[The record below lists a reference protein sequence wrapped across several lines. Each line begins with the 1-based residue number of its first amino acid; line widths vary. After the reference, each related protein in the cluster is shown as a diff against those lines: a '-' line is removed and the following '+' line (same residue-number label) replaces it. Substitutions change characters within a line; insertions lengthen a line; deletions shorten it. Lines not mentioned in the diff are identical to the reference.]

1 MRKRDKADMSLLF
14 CCCKLVSQPSGC
26 GLCDPWMLVPLGLAL
41 WCRCQGCVSGSCHL
55 LCKQSKPTAPQHTEI
70 CMPEALFHQQNA
82 DVHHIS
88 LCGWWCSGKCLG
100 CEYCVLLQWASM
112 KGPASAN
119 GTWWALLQTTVCCVL
134 LTTAAFL
141 GGQWSGG
148 SLGVPGWGC
157 RTSICWAQG
166 IFKCLLP

>member
-41 WCRCQGCVSGSCHL
+41 WCRCQGCVSGNCHL

-100 CEYCVLLQWASM
+100 CEYCGAASVGFHERSCKCKWHVMSIAADHSVLRAVNNSCISGWAVEWGISGCARLGLQDLH
-112 KGPASAN
+112 
-119 GTWWALLQTTVCCVL
+119 LL
-134 LTTAAFL
+134 
-141 GGQWSGG
+141 S
-148 SLGVPGWGC
+148 PGH
-157 RTSICWAQG
+157 
-166 IFKCLLP
+166 L